1 MSLLEKLKK
10 KTLKNMDLLLRTNLS
25 KQTTKSKTD
34 QFNTNP
40 QNQKKYKTEEG
51 KIIIR
56 SLWQYRKELEKGN
69 TDFDFSELDCK
80 FEDIQNLDL
89 ENLNLNIN
97 LREVF
102 VPFDGSRMIGNNIIS
117 SVFNTYTGDY
127 FLEINKSR
135 LGGNNVTGDLSFFDI
150 KRKYSEPVYVW
161 YSEKTF
167 DDEYKNQYPQFFLS
181 KDAPKEL
188 KEKYYN
194 PQILI
199 DKVADPAAVIHDL
212 ENKYREIEILKR
224 QVLSLDEY
232 IKYYE
237 FLKGKYLG
245 NFYINKF
252 DLQKIN
258 LIEKYGLSKAKVL
271 FNNIDEIV
279 EDISK
284 LDNFESYKIN
294 NIDEHGISLSLNLK
308 YNENHKEEFK

>member
-1 MSLLEKLKK
+1 MSLLNKLKK
-10 KTLKNMDLLLRTNLS
+10 KTIENIDLLLGTNLS
-25 KQTTKSKTD
+25 NQATKKKKD

-56 SLWQYRKELEKGN
+56 SLYQYRKELEKGN
-69 TDFDFSELDCK
+69 KDFDFSELDCK
-80 FEDIQNLDL
+80 FENIQNLDL
-89 ENLNLNIN
+89 ENLNLDIN

-102 VPFDGSRMIGNNIIS
+102 VPYNGTSMIGNNIIS
-117 SVFNTYTGDY
+117 PVFNTYTGDY

-135 LGGNNVTGDLSFFDI
+135 LGGNNVTGDLSFFEG
-150 KRKYSEPVYVW
+150 KRKHTKPVYVW
-161 YSEKTF
+161 YSEETF
-167 DDEYKNQYPQFFLS
+167 DDKYKSQYPQFFLS

-188 KEKYYN
+188 REKYYN

-199 DKVADPAAVIHDL
+199 DKVVDPAAVIHDL

-245 NFYINKF
+245 NFNINKF

-271 FNNIDEIV
+271 FKNIDEIV
-279 EDISK
+279 GDISK

-294 NIDEHGISLSLNLK
+294 NINEYGISLSLNLK